1 MPRAHSEQF
10 GELDYSEESLI
21 LFPRGLPGF
30 EQCRRFVLIDQPEH
44 APLIHLQS
52 LENAGVCFLAIP
64 IHCIDPAYDLQ
75 LSKEEQDL
83 ISPAD
88 PLLILALL
96 AATEDGQITAN
107 LLAPIVIHLPTRV
120 AVQSVRSDSVYSH
133 EHPVTEV
140 KPCS

>member
-1 MPRAHSEQF
+1 MPRANSEQF
-10 GELDYSEESLI
+10 GELEYSEESLI
-21 LFPRGLPGF
+21 RFPRGLPGF
-30 EQCRRFVLIDQPEH
+30 EQSRRFVLIDHPEH

-52 LENAGVCFLAIP
+52 LENATLCFVAIP
-64 IHCIDPAYDLQ
+64 IRCIDPAYELQ

-83 ISPAD
+83 ISPTD
-88 PLLILALL
+88 PLLILTLL

-120 AVQSVRSDSVYSH
+120 AVQSVRSDTKYSYQQA
-133 EHPVTEV
+133 VTEV